1 MKSVGDKMNGNNV
14 NTSYSVI
21 LLAAGSGSRM
31 NSDIPKQYM
40 KLGDRMVINYSLD
53 MFEED
58 EDISE
63 IVIVAAHTDIGMVK
77 DKIVNR
83 YGYSKVSDV
92 VAGGKE
98 RYESVYN
105 GMCALKDAD
114 YVMIHDG
121 ARPFVSHDVIG
132 RLKECV
138 VESKACIPAVMSKDT
153 IRISDDDGFVIMTPK
168 RANVWNV
175 QTPQVFEYRGL
186 KQAFDEYMSHL
197 SEYPAVTDDAMI
209 WELVAKKPVRIVGGD
224 YNNIK
229 ITTPEDMA
237 VAHRVLESLAE
248 R

>member
-1 MKSVGDKMNGNNV
+1 MNDTNV

-58 EDISE
+58 DDISE
-63 IVIVAAHTDIGMVK
+63 IVMVVSHTDIGMVK
-77 DKIVNR
+77 DEIVNR

-105 GMCALKDAD
+105 GICALQDAD

-121 ARPFVSHDVIG
+121 ARPFISHDVIN

-138 VESKACIPAVMSKDT
+138 VESKACIPAVVSKDT

-186 KQAFDEYMSHL
+186 KRAFDEYMSHL

-237 VAHRVLESLAE
+237 VAHRVLESLAAL
-248 R
+248 